1 MLRGFLRRMLH
12 DATLYLTQSA
22 EDSARLVA
30 LGAPAERVIIS
41 GNLKYD
47 LALPGTSPLAAW
59 VADELARSDLGP
71 LLVAGSVIAG
81 EEAAVLDAFAS
92 RGPKN
97 WPAAVLVLA
106 PRKPERFDA
115 AAEIIKQAGQRAV
128 RRSALS
134 LDSASRGALASAPGE
149 PHTVLLLDT
158 IGELASLY
166 RLADV
171 VFVGG
176 SLVPGGG
183 HNPLEPAACAKA
195 PVFGPSMDNFREIA
209 AKFLRADAAI
219 EVHSGAE
226 LGAAWTALLE
236 DLTGVRA
243 WASAAR
249 EIVERSRGAT
259 SATLERIS
267 ELLAASQ
274 PQPQTLSQEKERN

>member
-1 MLRGFLRRMLH
+1 MLH

-22 EDSARLVA
+22 EDSVRLVA
-30 LGAPAERVIIS
+30 LGAPAERVVAV

-47 LALPGTSPLAAW
+47 LALPGTSPLASW
-59 VADELARSDLGP
+59 LADELARSDRGP

-81 EEAAVLDAFAS
+81 EEAAVLEAFAAIG
-92 RGPKN
+92 RK

-106 PRKPERFDA
+106 PRKPERFDT

-134 LDSASRGALASAPGE
+134 LDPLMEKSSRGPFASAPGE

-176 SLVPGGG
+176 SLEAGGG
-183 HNPLEPAACAKA
+183 HNPLEPAACGKA
-195 PVFGPSMDNFREIA
+195 PVFGPSMDNFREMA
-209 AKFLRADAAI
+209 ARFLRVDAAI
-219 EVHSGAE
+219 EVRSGAE
-226 LGAAWTALLE
+226 LAAAWTALLE
-236 DLTGVRA
+236 DPERRSRMGE
-243 WASAAR
+243 AAC

-259 SATLERIS
+259 STTLERIS
-267 ELLAASQ
+267 KLLAASQ
-274 PQPQTLSQEKERN
+274 PQPQTLSQVKERH